1 MRDAEYVIDTEPQIP
16 AIPPTLRS
24 ITPEDTARA
33 TLNTA
38 LAELGSTE
46 VHVLTRIAERLTTTT
61 GRAGGAL
68 CAIPRA
74 RTFLREEA
82 QREIDHA
89 LVFLACAWIKAE
101 TLEVTR

>member
-1 MRDAEYVIDTEPQIP
+1 MHDTNDLPDTEEQTP
-16 AIPPTLRS
+16 ATLRS
-24 ITPEDTARA
+24 VTPEDTARA

-38 LAELGSTE
+38 LAELGHTE
-46 VHVLTRIAERLTTTT
+46 VHVLTRIAERLTTTA
-61 GRAGGAL
+61 RAGGAL
-68 CAIPRA
+68 GAIPRA
-74 RTFLREEA
+74 RTFLCEEA